1 MKRIAYLASLAAI
14 MILGIVHSRSNL
26 RAQGN
31 PAAEQEV
38 LKIEDE
44 RLQAFKNADVATLER
59 IFAPEFA
66 FVSAQGEYHTLAEL
80 LSDVRT
86 GKLKYTSLSHSDVHV
101 RVYENTAILTGRSAS
116 KYLQDGKPGGAP
128 RSYLNVYIKRDGQ
141 WRLVARQ
148 ETLMQVKA
156 GQ

>member
-1 MKRIAYLASLAAI
+1 MKRFSCRALLVAL
-14 MILGIVHSRSNL
+14 LLPWIVSSRINL
-26 RAQGN
+26 QAQGN

-38 LKIEDE
+38 LKVEDE
-44 RLQAFKNADVATLER
+44 RLQAFQNADVATLER
-59 IFAPEFA
+59 IFAPEFT
-66 FVSAQGEYHTLAEL
+66 FVSANGEYHTLAEL
-80 LSDVRT
+80 LSDVRS

-128 RSYLNVYIKRDGQ
+128 RSYLNVYIKREGQ

-156 GQ
+156 AE